1 MILISHRQAIQF
13 HAPIAPIVRKN
24 NSVLHLA
31 AVVDIELTIFQIIL
45 HLGGFW

>member
-1 MILISHRQAIQF
+1 MILISHRQAIEF
-13 HAPIAPIVRKN
+13 HAPIAPTVYKD

-45 HLGGFW
+45 HLGESW